1 MIVEAE
7 FRELNIGSAFQ
18 KTSIIKSSKVF
29 NKVAKKVSTSVGLT
43 IGIPKPVELGIK
55 TTVTHSIDETSQ
67 VEGTFEKHDEKSVTY
82 QDGWLQIFRYVT
94 KTIMID
100 GNTAEIQNGE
110 HVETVP
116 THEHEN
122 DTQLLERARAY
133 IQRKYGHEQYNG
145 TANIVGEGNIYKIN
159 GQKGPLNEPYACQL
173 VTDGETETEV
183 DLDQLGGLRKA
194 TTRYEDN
201 SLIIDLEN
209 PTTNQ
214 VDVITNHYI
223 DPSEPNVMIYTL
235 TDVDSGTKL
244 VQHMNRQL

>member
-29 NKVAKKVSTSVGLT
+29 NNVAKKVSTSVGLT
-43 IGIPKPVELGIK
+43 IGIPKAVELGIT

-67 VEGTFEKHDEKSVTY
+67 VEGTFEKHDENSVTY

-122 DTQLLERARAY
+122 DVQLLERARAY

-145 TANIVGEGNIYKIN
+145 TANIVGEGNIYKIT
-159 GQKGPLNEPYACQL
+159 GCFK
-173 VTDGETETEV
+173 TD
-183 DLDQLGGLRKA
+183 
-194 TTRYEDN
+194 
-201 SLIIDLEN
+201 
-209 PTTNQ
+209 
-214 VDVITNHYI
+214 
-223 DPSEPNVMIYTL
+223 
-235 TDVDSGTKL
+235 
-244 VQHMNRQL
+244 